1 MAQIPRALL
10 QRWLVQAERWWCM
23 TNNRYLKRW
32 DNSVQNNYGKP
43 SIALVKGKGIV
54 VTDADGKSYLDF
66 LGGIATSV
74 LGHAHP
80 AIVKAVTKQVS
91 TLSHVSNFY
100 AHPNAIELA
109 EKLVGMTGDE
119 SAKVFFCQSGA
130 EANEAALKLSRR
142 TGKVRVV
149 AAQGAFH
156 GRTMGALSLTGQP
169 SKREPFLPL
178 IKGVKHV
185 PYGDIDA
192 MRKAVTKKTAMVII
206 EPIMGEAGVIVPP
219 ADYLQE
225 LRLLCDKSG
234 ALLVIDAVQTGMGRT
249 GDWFGYEYSGIT
261 PDVITLAKG
270 LGGGLPLGAM
280 IALGKAAD
288 LFQPGDHGS
297 TFGGN
302 PVTTS
307 AGLAAIKFI
316 EAQEILSKVEK
327 QGAHLMQEL
336 ALIPGVKEV
345 RGAGLLLGIE
355 LDSIKVAVFADAMR
369 DAGVLVNAANPTT
382 IRIAPALIVSDAQI
396 NRFITI
402 FRKVIAD
409 VK

>member
-1 MAQIPRALL
+1 
-10 QRWLVQAERWWCM
+10 M
-23 TNNRYLKRW
+23 TNKKILKRW
-32 DNSVQNNYGKP
+32 SSVVQNNYGTP
-43 SIALVKGKGIV
+43 SIALMKGKGIV
-54 VTDADGKSYLDF
+54 VTDADGKQYLDF
-66 LGGIATSV
+66 LGGIATCI

-80 AIVKAVTKQVS
+80 AIVKAVTKQIS

-109 EKLVGMTGDE
+109 EKLTSMTGDKN
-119 SAKVFFCQSGA
+119 AKVFFCQSGA

-185 PYGDIDA
+185 PYGDIEA

-219 ADYLQE
+219 ADYLQQ
-225 LRLLCDKSG
+225 LRQICDDKGS
-234 ALLVIDAVQTGMGRT
+234 LLVIDAVQTGMGRT

-280 IALGKAAD
+280 IALGKAAE

-307 AGLAAIKFI
+307 AGLAAINFI
-316 EAQEILSKVEK
+316 ESKKILKKVET
-327 QGAHLMQEL
+327 QGSYLIQEL
-336 ALIPGVKEV
+336 AMIQGVKEV
-345 RGAGLLLGIE
+345 RGAGLLIGIE
-355 LDSIKVAVFADAMR
+355 LESLKAADIATAMR
-369 DAGVLVNAANPTT
+369 EAGVLVNAANETT
-382 IRIAPALIVSDAQI
+382 IRIAPALVVSDAQI
-396 NRFITI
+396 NKFISI
-402 FRKVIAD
+402 FKKVMNDA
-409 VK
+409 K

>member
-1 MAQIPRALL
+1 
-10 QRWLVQAERWWCM
+10 M
-23 TNNRYLKRW
+23 TNKTMINRWSNAL
-32 DNSVQNNYGKP
+32 QNNYGSP
-43 SIALVKGKGIV
+43 TIALVKGKGIV
-54 VTDADGKSYLDF
+54 VTDADGKQYLDF
-66 LGGIATSV
+66 LGGIATNI

-80 AIVKAVTKQVS
+80 AIVKAVSKQVS
-91 TLSHVSNFY
+91 VLSHVSNFY
-100 AHPNAIELA
+100 VHPNAVELA
-109 EKLVGMTGDE
+109 EKLASMTGDKT
-119 SAKVFFCQSGA
+119 AKVFFCQSGA

-142 TGKVRVV
+142 TGKVRIV

-185 PYGDIDA
+185 PYGNIEA
-192 MRKAVTKKTAMVII
+192 MRKAVSKKTAMVII

-225 LRLLCDKSG
+225 LRALCDAKG

-307 AGLAAIKFI
+307 AGLATIKFI
-316 EAQEILSKVEK
+316 ESEKLLKKVEK
-327 QGAHLMQEL
+327 QGAYLMQEL
-336 ALIPGVKEV
+336 ALIPGVAEV

-355 LDSIKVAVFADAMR
+355 LEKLKASDVTSSLQK
-369 DAGVLVNAANPTT
+369 AGVLVNAANPTT
-382 IRIAPALIVSDAQI
+382 IRLAPALIVTDVQI
-396 NRFITI
+396 KKFITI
-402 FRKVIAD
+402 FKKVMSD
-409 VK
+409 GK

>member
-1 MAQIPRALL
+1 MIS
-10 QRWLVQAERWWCM
+10 RWS
-23 TNNRYLKRW
+23 
-32 DNSVQNNYGKP
+32 NSIQNNYGSP

-54 VTDADGKSYLDF
+54 VTDADGKQYLDF
-66 LGGIATSV
+66 LGGIATNI

-91 TLSHVSNFY
+91 ILSHVSNFY
-100 AHPNAIELA
+100 VHPNAVELA
-109 EKLVGMTGDE
+109 EKLASMTGDK

-178 IKGVKHV
+178 VKGVKHV
-185 PYGDIDA
+185 PYGDIEA

-206 EPIMGEAGVIVPP
+206 EPIMGEAGVMVPP

-225 LRLLCDKSG
+225 LRALCDAKG

-302 PVTTS
+302 PVTTA

-316 EAQEILSKVEK
+316 ESQKLLKKVEK
-327 QGAHLMQEL
+327 QGAYLMQEL
-336 ALIPGVKEV
+336 ALIPGVSEV

-355 LDSIKVAVFADAMR
+355 LENLKSSDVAGALQKE
-369 DAGVLVNAANPTT
+369 GVLVNAANATT
-382 IRIAPALIVSDAQI
+382 IRLAPALIVTDVQI
-396 NRFITI
+396 KKFITT
-402 FRKVIAD
+402 FKKVMSD
-409 VK
+409 GK

>member
-1 MAQIPRALL
+1 
-10 QRWLVQAERWWCM
+10 
-23 TNNRYLKRW
+23 
-32 DNSVQNNYGKP
+32 
-43 SIALVKGKGIV
+43 
-54 VTDADGKSYLDF
+54 
-66 LGGIATSV
+66 
-74 LGHAHP
+74 
-80 AIVKAVTKQVS
+80 
-91 TLSHVSNFY
+91 
-100 AHPNAIELA
+100 
-109 EKLVGMTGDE
+109 MTGDKT
-119 SAKVFFCQSGA
+119 AKVFFCQSGA

-142 TGKVRVV
+142 TGKVRIV

-185 PYGDIDA
+185 PYGNIEA
-192 MRKAVTKKTAMVII
+192 MRKAVSKKTAMVII

-225 LRLLCDKSG
+225 LRALCDAKG

-316 EAQEILSKVEK
+316 ESQKLLKKVEK
-327 QGAHLMQEL
+327 QGAFLMQEL
-336 ALIPGVKEV
+336 ALIPGVAEV

-355 LDSIKVAVFADAMR
+355 LENLKASDVASSLQK
-369 DAGVLVNAANPTT
+369 AGVLVNAANPTT
-382 IRIAPALIVSDAQI
+382 IRLAPALIVTDVQI
-396 NRFITI
+396 KKFITI
-402 FRKVIAD
+402 FKKVMSD
-409 VK
+409 GK

>member
-1 MAQIPRALL
+1 
-10 QRWLVQAERWWCM
+10 M
-23 TNNRYLKRW
+23 TNKKFLNRW
-32 DNSVQNNYGKP
+32 DSSLQNNYGKP
-43 SIALVKGKGIV
+43 AITLVKGNGIL
-54 VTDADGKSYLDF
+54 VTDADGKTYMDF
-66 LGGIATSV
+66 LGGIATSI

-80 AIVKAVTKQVS
+80 SVVKAVTKQIS

-100 AHPNAIELA
+100 AHPNAISLA
-109 EKLVGMTGDE
+109 EKLVAMTGDKN
-119 SAKVFFCQSGA
+119 AKVFFCQSGA

-142 TGKVRVV
+142 TGRVRVV

-185 PYGDIDA
+185 PFGDIDA
-192 MRKAVTKKTAMVII
+192 MRKAVSKKTAMVII

-219 ADYLQE
+219 QDYLQE
-225 LRLLCDKSG
+225 LRQICDKNG

-280 IALGKAAD
+280 IALGKAAE

-302 PVTTS
+302 PVTTA
-307 AGLAAIKFI
+307 AGLAAIQFI
-316 EAQEILSKVEK
+316 ESKEILTKVEK
-327 QGAHLMQEL
+327 QGAHLIQEL

-355 LDSIKVAVFADAMR
+355 LESLKASDVSDAMR
-369 DAGVLVNAANPTT
+369 SAGVLVNAANATT
-382 IRIAPALIVSDAQI
+382 IRIAPALIVTNAQI
-396 NRFITI
+396 TKFISI

-409 VK
+409 AK

>member
-1 MAQIPRALL
+1 
-10 QRWLVQAERWWCM
+10 M
-23 TNNRYLKRW
+23 TNKKFLNRW
-32 DNSVQNNYGKP
+32 DASLQNNYGKP
-43 SIALVKGKGIV
+43 AITLVKGKGIV
-54 VTDADGKSYLDF
+54 VTDADGNSYLDF
-66 LGGIATSV
+66 LGGIATSI

-80 AIVKAVTKQVS
+80 AIVKAVTQQIS

-100 AHPNAIELA
+100 AHPNAIALA
-109 EKLVGMTGDE
+109 EKLTKMTGDKN
-119 SAKVFFCQSGA
+119 AKVFFCQSGA

-192 MRKAVTKKTAMVII
+192 MRKAITKKTAMVII

-219 ADYLQE
+219 AEYLQQ
-225 LRLLCDKSG
+225 LRELCDKNGS
-234 ALLVIDAVQTGMGRT
+234 LLVIDAVQTGMGRT

-302 PVTTS
+302 PVTTA
-307 AGLAAIKFI
+307 AGLAAIEFI
-316 EAQEILSKVEK
+316 ESKKILGNVEK

-355 LDSIKVAVFADAMR
+355 LESLKASDVSDAMR
-369 DAGVLVNAANPTT
+369 SAGVLVNAANATT
-382 IRIAPALIVSDAQI
+382 IRIAPALIVTDAQI
-396 NRFITI
+396 TKFISI
-402 FRKVIAD
+402 FGKVIAD
-409 VK
+409 AK

>member
-1 MAQIPRALL
+1 
-10 QRWLVQAERWWCM
+10 M
-23 TNNRYLKRW
+23 TNKKILKRW
-32 DNSVQNNYGKP
+32 SASVQNNYGTP
-43 SIALVKGKGIV
+43 TIALVKGNGIV
-54 VTDADGKSYLDF
+54 VTDADGKKYLDF
-66 LGGIATSV
+66 LGGIATNI

-80 AIVKAVTKQVS
+80 SIVKAVTKQVS

-100 AHPNAIELA
+100 AHPVAVELA
-109 EKLVGMTGDE
+109 EKLTSLTGDKG
-119 SAKVFFCQSGA
+119 AKVFFCQSGA
-130 EANEAALKLSRR
+130 EANEAAFKLSRR
-142 TGKVRVV
+142 TGKIKVV

-192 MRKAVTKKTAMVII
+192 MRKAVTRKTAMVII
-206 EPIMGEAGVIVPP
+206 EPIMGEAGVVVPP
-219 ADYLQE
+219 SDYLQQ
-225 LRLLCDKSG
+225 LRQLCDEKG

-280 IALGKAAD
+280 IALGKASE

-302 PVTTS
+302 PVTTA
-307 AGLAAIKFI
+307 AGLAAINFI
-316 EAQEILSKVEK
+316 ESKKILKKVEL
-327 QGAHLMQEL
+327 QGNNLMQEI
-336 ALIPGVKEV
+336 AMIPGVKEV
-345 RGAGLLLGIE
+345 RGAGLLIGIE
-355 LDSIKVAVFADAMR
+355 LQSLKASDVATAMR
-369 DAGVLVNAANPTT
+369 EAGVLVNAANEVT
-382 IRIAPALIVSDAQI
+382 IRIAPALIVTDLQI
-396 NRFITI
+396 NKFISI
-402 FRKVIAD
+402 FKKVITDA
-409 VK
+409 K

>member
-1 MAQIPRALL
+1 
-10 QRWLVQAERWWCM
+10 M
-23 TNNRYLKRW
+23 TNKKYLTRW
-32 DNSVQNNYGKP
+32 NSSLQNNYGKP
-43 SIALVKGKGIV
+43 SIALVKGTGIL
-54 VTDADGKSYLDF
+54 VTDADGKTYMDF
-66 LGGIATSV
+66 LGGIATSI

-80 AIVKAVTKQVS
+80 SIVKAVTKQIS

-100 AHPNAIELA
+100 AHPNAIALA
-109 EKLVGMTGDE
+109 EKLTKMTGDKN
-119 SAKVFFCQSGA
+119 AKVFFCQSGA

-142 TGKVRVV
+142 TGKVRIV

-178 IKGVKHV
+178 IKGVKHI

-192 MRKAVTKKTAMVII
+192 MRKAVSKKTAMVII

-219 ADYLQE
+219 QDYLQQ
-225 LRLLCDKSG
+225 LRQICDKNG

-302 PVTTS
+302 PVTTA
-307 AGLAAIKFI
+307 AGLAAIDFI
-316 EAQEILSKVEK
+316 EAKGILSKVEK
-327 QGAHLMQEL
+327 QGAHLIQEL

-355 LDSIKVAVFADAMR
+355 LESLKASDVSDAMR
-369 DAGVLVNAANPTT
+369 EAGVLVNAANATT
-382 IRIAPALIVSDAQI
+382 IRIAPALIVTDAQI
-396 NRFITI
+396 TKFIST

-409 VK
+409 AK

>member
-1 MAQIPRALL
+1 
-10 QRWLVQAERWWCM
+10 M
-23 TNNRYLKRW
+23 TNKTMINRW
-32 DNSVQNNYGKP
+32 SNSVQNNYGSP

-54 VTDADGKSYLDF
+54 VTDADGKQYLDF
-66 LGGIATSV
+66 LGGIATNI

-80 AIVKAVTKQVS
+80 AIVKAVSKQVAI
-91 TLSHVSNFY
+91 LSHVSNFY
-100 AHPNAIELA
+100 VHPNAIELA
-109 EKLVGMTGDE
+109 EKLASMTGDK

-178 IKGVKHV
+178 VKGVKHV
-185 PYGDIDA
+185 PYGDIEA

-225 LRLLCDKSG
+225 LRALCDAKG

-280 IALGKAAD
+280 IALGKAAE

-302 PVTTS
+302 PVTTA

-316 EAQEILSKVEK
+316 ESQKLLKKVEK
-327 QGAHLMQEL
+327 QGAYLMQEL
-336 ALIPGVKEV
+336 ALIPGVAEV

-355 LDSIKVAVFADAMR
+355 LENLKSSDVASALQKS
-369 DAGVLVNAANPTT
+369 GVLVNAANPTT
-382 IRIAPALIVSDAQI
+382 IRLAPALIVTDVQI
-396 NRFITI
+396 KKFITI
-402 FRKVIAD
+402 FKKVMSD
-409 VK
+409 GK

>member
-1 MAQIPRALL
+1 
-10 QRWLVQAERWWCM
+10 M
-23 TNNRYLKRW
+23 TNKTMINRWKS
-32 DNSVQNNYGKP
+32 SVQNNYGTP
-43 SIALVKGKGIV
+43 SIALVKGKGLV
-54 VTDADGKSYLDF
+54 VTDADGKQYLDF
-66 LGGIATSV
+66 LGGIATNI

-100 AHPNAIELA
+100 VHPHAVELA
-109 EKLVGMTGDE
+109 EKLAALTGDK

-142 TGKVRVV
+142 TGKLRIV

-169 SKREPFLPL
+169 AKREPFLPL
-178 IKGVKHV
+178 VKGVKHV
-185 PYGDIDA
+185 PFGDIEA

-219 ADYLQE
+219 ADYLRE
-225 LRLLCDKSG
+225 LRVLCDAKG

-288 LFQPGDHGS
+288 LFQSGDHGS

-302 PVTTS
+302 PVTTA

-316 EAQEILSKVEK
+316 ETQKILKKVEK
-327 QGAHLMQEL
+327 QGVYLMQEL
-336 ALIPGVKEV
+336 ALIPGVAEV

-355 LDSIKVAVFADAMR
+355 LENLKAADIAK
-369 DAGVLVNAANPTT
+369 ALQNEGVLVNAANPTT
-382 IRIAPALIVSDAQI
+382 IRLAPALIVTDAQLKK
-396 NRFITI
+396 FISI
-402 FRKVIAD
+402 FKKVMSD
-409 VK
+409 GK

>member
-1 MAQIPRALL
+1 
-10 QRWLVQAERWWCM
+10 M
-23 TNNRYLKRW
+23 TNKTMINRW
-32 DNSVQNNYGKP
+32 SNSVQNNYGSP
-43 SIALVKGKGIV
+43 SIALVKGKGLV
-54 VTDADGKSYLDF
+54 VTDADGKQYLDF
-66 LGGIATSV
+66 LGGIATNI

-80 AIVKAVTKQVS
+80 AIVKAVSKQVS
-91 TLSHVSNFY
+91 ILSHVSNFY
-100 AHPNAIELA
+100 VHPNAVELA
-109 EKLVGMTGDE
+109 EKLTSMTGDKG
-119 SAKVFFCQSGA
+119 AKVFFCQSGA

-185 PYGDIDA
+185 PYGDIEA
-192 MRKAVTKKTAMVII
+192 MRKAVSKKTAMVII

-225 LRLLCDKSG
+225 LRTLCDAKG

-302 PVTTS
+302 PVTTA

-316 EAQEILSKVEK
+316 ESQKLLKKVEK
-327 QGAHLMQEL
+327 QGAYLMQEL
-336 ALIPGVKEV
+336 ALIPGVAEV

-355 LDSIKVAVFADAMR
+355 LESLKSSDVANALQNC
-369 DAGVLVNAANPTT
+369 GVLVNAANPTT
-382 IRIAPALIVSDAQI
+382 IRLAPALIVTDVQI
-396 NRFITI
+396 KKFISI
-402 FRKVIAD
+402 FKKVIHD
-409 VK
+409 GK

>member
-1 MAQIPRALL
+1 
-10 QRWLVQAERWWCM
+10 M
-23 TNNRYLKRW
+23 TNKKMLNRW
-32 DNSVQNNYGKP
+32 SAVVQNNYGTP

-54 VTDADGKSYLDF
+54 VTDADGKQYLDF
-66 LGGIATSV
+66 LGGIATSI

-80 AIVKAVTKQVS
+80 AIVKAVSKQVS

-109 EKLVGMTGDE
+109 EKLTSMTGDKN
-119 SAKVFFCQSGA
+119 AKVFFCQSGA

-185 PYGDIDA
+185 PFGDIEA

-219 ADYLQE
+219 TDYLQQ
-225 LRLLCDKSG
+225 LRSLCDAKG

-280 IALGKAAD
+280 IALGKAAA

-302 PVTTS
+302 PVTTA
-307 AGLAAIKFI
+307 AGLAAIDFI
-316 EAQEILSKVEK
+316 DSKKILSKVEK
-327 QGAHLMQEL
+327 QGAYIMQEL
-336 ALIPGVKEV
+336 ALVPGVKEV

-355 LDSIKVAVFADAMR
+355 LENLKASEVANDLR
-369 DAGVLVNAANPTT
+369 EAGVLVNAANATT
-382 IRIAPALIVSDAQI
+382 IRIAPALIVTDAQI
-396 NRFITI
+396 NKFISI
-402 FRKVIAD
+402 FKKVIEHA
-409 VK
+409 K

>member
-1 MAQIPRALL
+1 MIN
-10 QRWLVQAERWWCM
+10 RWSQ
-23 TNNRYLKRW
+23 
-32 DNSVQNNYGKP
+32 SVQNNYGSP
-43 SIALVKGKGIV
+43 TIALVKGKGIV
-54 VTDADGKSYLDF
+54 VTDADGKQYLDF
-66 LGGIATSV
+66 LGGIATNI

-80 AIVKAVTKQVS
+80 AIVKAVSKQVS
-91 TLSHVSNFY
+91 ILSHVSNFY
-100 AHPNAIELA
+100 VHPNAVELA
-109 EKLVGMTGDE
+109 EKLVSMTGDKG
-119 SAKVFFCQSGA
+119 AKVFFCQSGA

-178 IKGVKHV
+178 VKGVKHV
-185 PYGDIDA
+185 PYGDIEA

-219 ADYLQE
+219 AGYLRQ
-225 LRLLCDKSG
+225 LRELCDAKGS
-234 ALLVIDAVQTGMGRT
+234 LLVIDAVQTGMGRT

-302 PVTTS
+302 PVTTA

-316 EAQEILSKVEK
+316 ESQKLLKKVEK

-336 ALIPGVKEV
+336 ALIPGVAEV

-355 LDSIKVAVFADAMR
+355 LEKLKSSDVASALQKE
-369 DAGVLVNAANPTT
+369 GVLVNAANPTT
-382 IRIAPALIVSDAQI
+382 IRLAPALIVSDAQI
-396 NRFITI
+396 KKFITI
-402 FRKVIAD
+402 FKKVMSD
-409 VK
+409 GK

>member
-1 MAQIPRALL
+1 MSNKKMLN
-10 QRWLVQAERWWCM
+10 RW
-23 TNNRYLKRW
+23 
-32 DNSVQNNYGKP
+32 NSVVQNNYGTP
-43 SIALVKGKGIV
+43 SIALTKGKGIV
-54 VTDADGKSYLDF
+54 VTDADGNSYLDF
-66 LGGIATSV
+66 LGGIATSI

-80 AIVKAVTKQVS
+80 AIVKAVSKQVS
-91 TLSHVSNFY
+91 TLGHISNFY
-100 AHPNAIELA
+100 AHPNAITLA
-109 EKLVGMTGDE
+109 EKLVAMTGE
-119 SAKVFFCQSGA
+119 KNAKVFFCQSGA
-130 EANEAALKLSRR
+130 EANEAAFKLSRR

-185 PYGDIDA
+185 PYGDIEA
-192 MRKAVTKKTAMVII
+192 MRKAISKKTAMVII

-219 ADYLQE
+219 ADYLQQ
-225 LRLLCDKSG
+225 LRAICDDKG

-302 PVTTS
+302 PVTTA
-307 AGLAAIKFI
+307 AGLAAIDVI
-316 EAQEILSKVEK
+316 ESKK
-327 QGAHLMQEL
+327 LLNKIKHQGDYLIQEL
-336 ALIPGVKEV
+336 ALIPGIKEV
-345 RGAGLLLGIE
+345 RGAGLLIGIE
-355 LDSIKVAVFADAMR
+355 LERLKASEIATAMR

-382 IRIAPALIVSDAQI
+382 IRIAPALIVTDAQI
-396 NRFITI
+396 NKFISI
-402 FRKVIAD
+402 FKKVISDA
-409 VK
+409 K

>member
-1 MAQIPRALL
+1 
-10 QRWLVQAERWWCM
+10 M
-23 TNNRYLKRW
+23 TNKKFLTRW
-32 DNSVQNNYGKP
+32 DASLQNNYGKP
-43 SIALVKGKGIV
+43 AITLMKGKGIV
-54 VTDADGKSYLDF
+54 VTDADGKTYLDF
-66 LGGIATSV
+66 LGGIATSI

-91 TLSHVSNFY
+91 VLSHVSNFY
-100 AHPNAIELA
+100 AHPNAIALA
-109 EKLVGMTGDE
+109 EKLTKMTGDKN
-119 SAKVFFCQSGA
+119 AKVFFCQSGA

-192 MRKAVTKKTAMVII
+192 MRKAITKKTAMVII

-219 ADYLQE
+219 AEYLQQ
-225 LRLLCDKSG
+225 LRELCDKNGS
-234 ALLVIDAVQTGMGRT
+234 LLVIDAVQTGMGRT

-302 PVTTS
+302 PVTTA
-307 AGLAAIKFI
+307 AGLAAIEFI
-316 EAQEILSKVEK
+316 ESKKILGKVEK

-355 LDSIKVAVFADAMR
+355 LESLKASDVSDAMR
-369 DAGVLVNAANPTT
+369 NTGVLVNAANATT
-382 IRIAPALIVSDAQI
+382 IRIAPALIVTDAQI
-396 NRFITI
+396 NKFISL

-409 VK
+409 GK

>member
-1 MAQIPRALL
+1 
-10 QRWLVQAERWWCM
+10 M
-23 TNNRYLKRW
+23 TNKTMINRW
-32 DNSVQNNYGKP
+32 SNSVQNNYGSP
-43 SIALVKGKGIV
+43 SIALVKGKGLV
-54 VTDADGKSYLDF
+54 VTDADGKQYLDF
-66 LGGIATSV
+66 LGGIATNI

-91 TLSHVSNFY
+91 ILSHVSNFY
-100 AHPNAIELA
+100 VHPNAVELA
-109 EKLVGMTGDE
+109 EKLASMTGDK

-178 IKGVKHV
+178 VKGVKHV
-185 PYGDIDA
+185 PYGDIEA

-225 LRLLCDKSG
+225 LRALCDAKG

-280 IALGKAAD
+280 IALGTAAD

-302 PVTTS
+302 PVTTA

-316 EAQEILSKVEK
+316 ESQKLLKKVEK
-327 QGAHLMQEL
+327 QGAYLMQEL
-336 ALIPGVKEV
+336 ALIPGVSEV

-355 LDSIKVAVFADAMR
+355 LENLKSSDVAGALQKS
-369 DAGVLVNAANPTT
+369 GVLVNAANPTT
-382 IRIAPALIVSDAQI
+382 IRLAPALIVTDVQI
-396 NRFITI
+396 KKFISI
-402 FRKVIAD
+402 FKKVMSD

>member
-1 MAQIPRALL
+1 
-10 QRWLVQAERWWCM
+10 
-23 TNNRYLKRW
+23 
-32 DNSVQNNYGKP
+32 
-43 SIALVKGKGIV
+43 
-54 VTDADGKSYLDF
+54 
-66 LGGIATSV
+66 
-74 LGHAHP
+74 
-80 AIVKAVTKQVS
+80 
-91 TLSHVSNFY
+91 
-100 AHPNAIELA
+100 
-109 EKLVGMTGDE
+109 MTGNK
-119 SAKVFFCQSGA
+119 SAKVFLCQSGA

-142 TGKVRVV
+142 TGRMRIV

-178 IKGVKHV
+178 VKGVKHV
-185 PYGDIDA
+185 PYGDIEA
-192 MRKAVTKKTAMVII
+192 MRKAVTRKTAMVII

-225 LRLLCDKSG
+225 LRAICDAKG

-302 PVTTS
+302 PVTT
-307 AGLAAIKFI
+307 AAALAAIKYI
-316 EAQEILSKVEK
+316 EIQKILQKVEK
-327 QGAHLMQEL
+327 QGSYLMQEL
-336 ALIPGVKEV
+336 AVIPGVAEV

-355 LDSIKVAVFADAMR
+355 LETMKAADIAKALQ
-369 DAGVLVNAANPTT
+369 DQGVLVNAANPTT
-382 IRIAPALIVSDAQI
+382 IRLAPALVVTDAQI
-396 NRFITI
+396 KKFVAI
-402 FRKVIAD
+402 FKKVMSD
-409 VK
+409 GK

>member
-1 MAQIPRALL
+1 
-10 QRWLVQAERWWCM
+10 M
-23 TNNRYLKRW
+23 TNKTMINRWSNAL
-32 DNSVQNNYGKP
+32 QNNYGSP
-43 SIALVKGKGIV
+43 TIALMKGKGIV
-54 VTDADGKSYLDF
+54 VTDADGKQYLDF
-66 LGGIATSV
+66 LGGIATNI

-80 AIVKAVTKQVS
+80 AIVKAVSKQVS
-91 TLSHVSNFY
+91 VLSHVSNFY
-100 AHPNAIELA
+100 VHPNAVELA
-109 EKLVGMTGDE
+109 EKLASMTGDK

-142 TGKVRVV
+142 TGKVRIV

-185 PYGDIDA
+185 PYGNIEA
-192 MRKAVTKKTAMVII
+192 MRKAVSKKTAMVII

-225 LRLLCDKSG
+225 LRALCDAKG

-302 PVTTS
+302 PVTTA

-316 EAQEILSKVEK
+316 ESQKLLKKVEK
-327 QGAHLMQEL
+327 RGAFLMQEL
-336 ALIPGVKEV
+336 ALIPGVAEV

-355 LDSIKVAVFADAMR
+355 LENLKSSDVASALQKE
-369 DAGVLVNAANPTT
+369 GVLVNAANPTT
-382 IRIAPALIVSDAQI
+382 IRLAPALIVTDVQI
-396 NRFITI
+396 KKFITI
-402 FRKVIAD
+402 FKKVMSD
-409 VK
+409 GK

>member
-1 MAQIPRALL
+1 
-10 QRWLVQAERWWCM
+10 M
-23 TNNRYLKRW
+23 TNKTYLNRW
-32 DNSVQNNYGKP
+32 DRSLQNNYGKP
-43 SIALVKGKGIV
+43 SITLVKGKGIL
-54 VTDADGKSYLDF
+54 VTDADGKIYLDF
-66 LGGIATSV
+66 LGGIATNI

-91 TLSHVSNFY
+91 LLIHVSNFY
-100 AHPNAIELA
+100 AHPNAIALA
-109 EKLVGMTGDE
+109 EKLTAMTGE
-119 SAKVFFCQSGA
+119 KSAKVFFCQSGA

-142 TGKVRVV
+142 TGKMRVV

-185 PYGDIDA
+185 PFGDIDA
-192 MRKAVTKKTAMVII
+192 MRKAISKKTAMVII

-219 ADYLQE
+219 VDYLRD
-225 LRLLCDKSG
+225 LRNLCDKNG

-280 IALGKAAD
+280 IALGKAAE

-302 PVTTS
+302 PVTTA
-307 AGLAAIKFI
+307 AGLAAIEFI
-316 EAQEILSKVEK
+316 ESQDILRKVQK
-327 QGAHLMQEL
+327 QGEHLIQEL

-345 RGAGLLLGIE
+345 RGAGLLIGIE
-355 LDSIKVAVFADAMR
+355 LESLKASDVSDAMR
-369 DAGVLVNAANPTT
+369 DAGVLVNAANSTT

-396 NRFITI
+396 TKFISI
-402 FRKVIAD
+402 FRKVISNA
-409 VK
+409 K

>member
-1 MAQIPRALL
+1 
-10 QRWLVQAERWWCM
+10 M
-23 TNNRYLKRW
+23 TNKKYLNRW
-32 DNSVQNNYGKP
+32 NNSLQNNYGKP
-43 SIALVKGKGIV
+43 AITLVKGKGIV

-66 LGGIATSV
+66 LGGIATSI

-109 EKLVGMTGDE
+109 EKLIVMTGDKN
-119 SAKVFFCQSGA
+119 AKVFFCQSGA

-192 MRKAVTKKTAMVII
+192 IRKAVSKKTAMVII

-225 LRLLCDKSG
+225 LRLLCDKNG

-302 PVTTS
+302 PVTTA
-307 AGLAAIKFI
+307 AGLAAIKVI
-316 EAQEILSKVEK
+316 ESQGILSKVEK

-336 ALIPGVKEV
+336 AIIPGVKEV

-355 LDSIKVAVFADAMR
+355 LETLKASVISDAMR
-369 DAGVLVNAANPTT
+369 DAGVLVNAANATT

-396 NRFITI
+396 NKFIAI

-409 VK
+409 AK

>member
-1 MAQIPRALL
+1 
-10 QRWLVQAERWWCM
+10 M
-23 TNNRYLKRW
+23 TNKKILKRW
-32 DNSVQNNYGKP
+32 SSVVQNNYGTP
-43 SIALVKGKGIV
+43 SIALMKGKGIV
-54 VTDADGKSYLDF
+54 VTDADGKQYLDF
-66 LGGIATSV
+66 LGGIATSI

-80 AIVKAVTKQVS
+80 AIVKAVTKQIS

-100 AHPNAIELA
+100 ANPNAIELA
-109 EKLVGMTGDE
+109 EKLTSMTGDKN
-119 SAKVFFCQSGA
+119 AKVFFCQSGA

-185 PYGDIDA
+185 PYGDIEA

-219 ADYLQE
+219 ADYLQQ
-225 LRLLCDKSG
+225 LRQICDDKGS
-234 ALLVIDAVQTGMGRT
+234 LLVIDAVQTGMGRT

-280 IALGKAAD
+280 IALGKAAE

-307 AGLAAIKFI
+307 AGLAAINFI
-316 EAQEILSKVEK
+316 ESKKILKKVET
-327 QGAHLMQEL
+327 QGSYLIQEL
-336 ALIPGVKEV
+336 AMIQGVKEV
-345 RGAGLLLGIE
+345 RGAGLLIGIE
-355 LDSIKVAVFADAMR
+355 LESLKAADIATAMR
-369 DAGVLVNAANPTT
+369 EAGVLVNAANEIT
-382 IRIAPALIVSDAQI
+382 IRIAPALVVSDAQM
-396 NRFITI
+396 NKFISI
-402 FRKVIAD
+402 FKKVMNDA
-409 VK
+409 K